1 MRLGH
6 RDRVAHLG
14 DTGFARVPLTGITS
28 KKYAAT
34 RAKLINQRRANT
46 NDRISAGDP
55 FAFESPSTTHFS
67 VADRFGNVVSVTY
80 TLGSDFG
87 SGVMIDGGGFLLNNQ
102 MNNFSHE
109 RALRAAAKGEAA
121 PANAMQ
127 PGKRMMSTMMPT
139 LLFKD
144 DKPWLVIGTP
154 GGGRIINTLLQ
165 LVVNVVDF
173 KLNIDEAT
181 HQPRISQND
190 GPLEIEPNFNP
201 DTVALLRKKGHKIR
215 QSETMGSTQSIEIGK
230 DYFFGSADPRRPGA
244 AATPP

>member
-1 MRLGH
+1 MWRS
-6 RDRVAHLG
+6 
-14 DTGFARVPLTGITS
+14 S
-28 KKYAAT
+28 K
-34 RAKLINQRRANT
+34 Q
-46 NDRISAGDP
+46 
-55 FAFESPSTTHFS
+55 
-67 VADRFGNVVSVTY
+67 
-80 TLGSDFG
+80 
-87 SGVMIDGGGFLLNNQ
+87 GG
-102 MNNFSHE
+102 
-109 RALRAAAKGEAA
+109 AV

-139 LLFKD
+139 LIFKD

-201 DTVALLRKKGHKIR
+201 DTVALLRKRGHRIR
-215 QSETMGSTQSIEIGK
+215 QSETMGSTQSIAIEK
-230 DYFFGSADPRRPGA
+230 DYFLGSADPRRPGA
-244 AATPP
+244 AAIAP